1 MESTADILLAH
12 KQRLVAELA
21 LAKAKVESI
30 EMEIANVES
39 AIGSL
44 PQAPAPT
51 IEQKSA
57 PTKVRHI
64 GRKMSVKA
72 MVLESLDQHL
82 PDGGEVH
89 DLLNCF
95 ATVYGRDDVA
105 RTSLSPQLT
114 TLKNEGK
121 ISRDGMIWRL
131 VRNG

>member
-12 KQRLVAELA
+12 KQKLVAQLA

-30 EMEIANVES
+30 ETEIANVDS

-44 PQAPAPT
+44 PQTPAPAHKPT
-51 IEQKSA
+51 
-57 PTKVRHI
+57 PVKVRHD

-72 MVLESLDQHL
+72 MVLESLDLHL

-131 VRNG
+131 VRND

>member
-12 KQRLVAELA
+12 KQKLVAELA

-30 EMEIANVES
+30 ETEIANVDS

-44 PQAPAPT
+44 PQTPAPA
-51 IEQKSA
+51 QKPA
-57 PTKVRHI
+57 PVRMRHD
-64 GRKMSVKA
+64 GRRMSVKA
-72 MVLESLDQHL
+72 MVLESLELHL

>member
-12 KQRLVAELA
+12 KQKLETELVS
-21 LAKAKVESI
+21 AKAKVEAI
-30 EMEIANVES
+30 ETEIATVES
-39 AIGSL
+39 ALLSL
-44 PQAPAPT
+44 PKAPEKTVPA
-51 IEQKSA
+51 
-57 PTKVRHI
+57 KVVQD

-72 MVLESLDQHL
+72 MVLETLEKHL

-95 ATVYGRDDVA
+95 ATIYGRDDVA

-121 ISRDGMIWRL
+121 IARDGMRWHW
-131 VRNG
+131 VPHG

>member
-12 KQRLVAELA
+12 KQKLVAELA

-30 EMEIANVES
+30 ETEIANVES

-44 PQAPAPT
+44 PQAPAPA
-51 IEQKSA
+51 QKPA
-57 PTKVRHI
+57 PVKVRDD

-72 MVLESLDQHL
+72 MVLESLDLHL

-131 VRNG
+131 VRND

>member
-12 KQRLVAELA
+12 KQRLLAELETA
-21 LAKAKVESI
+21 RAKVDAI
-30 EMEIANVES
+30 QAEIAAVDS
-39 AIGSL
+39 AMGSL
-44 PQAPAPT
+44 PSLPAQKPAPR
-51 IEQKSA
+51 
-57 PTKVRHI
+57 KVAQD

-72 MVLESLDQHL
+72 MVLEVLDRHL

-121 ISRDGMIWRL
+121 IARDGMVWRL
-131 VRNG
+131 VRHD

>member
-12 KQRLVAELA
+12 KQKLQTELA
-21 LAKAKVESI
+21 SAKAKVEAI
-30 EMEIANVES
+30 ETEIATVES
-39 AIGSL
+39 ALLSL
-44 PQAPAPT
+44 PKAPEKPAAAT
-51 IEQKSA
+51 ATAIQD
-57 PTKVRHI
+57 

-72 MVLESLDQHL
+72 MVLETLEKHL

-121 ISRDGMIWRL
+121 IARDGMTWHL
-131 VRNG
+131 VRHG